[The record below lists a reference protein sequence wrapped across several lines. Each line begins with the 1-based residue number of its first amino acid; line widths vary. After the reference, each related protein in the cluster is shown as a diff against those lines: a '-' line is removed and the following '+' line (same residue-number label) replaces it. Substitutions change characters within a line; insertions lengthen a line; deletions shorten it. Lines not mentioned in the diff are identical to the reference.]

1 MKYLL
6 LKKILISGIFFLL
19 MSTNIIQASSNF
31 QEKKNY
37 YSDLFNSSNPTN
49 DQNITDLMNKL
60 YMTSLSAGI
69 IVNNTLVWYKGY
81 GFYRNYYNIL
91 IPENSKTPTKDT
103 IYIAASVS
111 KTVTGTAIL
120 QLYEKGKLNLS
131 DNVNDYL
138 GFNLKNPFF
147 PGINITIKMLLTH
160 TSGLNS
166 SKPIYVISIVR
177 NFMKNQNFFFR
188 FLLTSKLKTLKNL
201 FWLEDNQPGKDFSYA
216 NMDFALLDYI
226 VEVVSGTSFERYC
239 KENIFDPLD
248 MKNSS
253 FNYRDFKINQISSP
267 YLWLHK
273 YDLYIKSYTYNF
285 PLTGA
290 GALRTTVEDLSH
302 FLMAHMN
309 NGSYKNVQ
317 ILNSSNMELMH
328 NVSIVTPSRLY
339 YGFGLGWL
347 TYNDTN
353 FSGHDGDLLGGHA
366 RFKWNMPGKFGIIYF
381 WNSDEYPGNFFDRL
395 VILKDLEKELLKN
408 LPNL

>member
-1 MKYLL
+1 MKHKL
-6 LKKILISGIFFLL
+6 LKKIIIFEILL
-19 MSTNIIQASSNF
+19 FIISTNIIQASP
-31 QEKKNY
+31 NY
-37 YSDLFNSSNPTN
+37 NDLNENYLQLNNNNILTN
-49 DQNITDLMNKL
+49 DQNITILMNKL

-69 IVNNTLVWYKGY
+69 IVNNSLFWNKGY

-91 IPENSKTPTKDT
+91 VPENSKTPTKDT

-111 KTVTGTAIL
+111 KTVTATAIL
-120 QLYEKGKLNLS
+120 QLYEKGKLNLT

-138 GFNLKNPFF
+138 GFNLKSPFY
-147 PGINITIKMLLTH
+147 PNINITIQMLLNH

-166 SKPIYVISIVR
+166 SKSIYTISIIR
-177 NFMKNQNFFFR
+177 NFMKNQNFFFK
-188 FLLTSKLKTLKNL
+188 FLLTSKLKTLRNLYWLKN
-201 FWLEDNQPGKDFSYA
+201 FQPGKDFSYA

-226 VEVVSGTSFERYC
+226 VEIVTGTSFEKYC

-248 MKNSS
+248 MKNSG

-273 YDLYIKSYTYNF
+273 HKFYMKSYTYNF

-290 GALRTTVEDLSH
+290 GGLRTTVEDLSH
-302 FLMAHMN
+302 FLIAHMN
-309 NGSYKNVQ
+309 NGSYKNVR
-317 ILNSSNMELMH
+317 ILNNSTVELMH
-328 NVSIVTPSRLY
+328 NISAVTAGRLY

-347 TYNDTN
+347 IYNDTN

-366 RFKWNMPGKFGIIYF
+366 RMKWNMPGNFGIIYF
-381 WNSDEYPGNFFDRL
+381 WNSDEHPGNFYDRL

-408 LPNL
+408 LQNL